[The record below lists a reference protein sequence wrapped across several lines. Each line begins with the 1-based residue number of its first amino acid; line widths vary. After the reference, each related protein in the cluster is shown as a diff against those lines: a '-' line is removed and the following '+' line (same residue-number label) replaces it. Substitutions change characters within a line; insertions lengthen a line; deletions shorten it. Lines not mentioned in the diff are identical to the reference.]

1 MPKAFSILQGQAYWQ
16 MAEGKTM
23 HKEGRE
29 EGKEVGVEVGKIALS
44 FILYK

>member
-1 MPKAFSILQGQAYWQ
+1 MVEEKA
-16 MAEGKTM
+16 M

-29 EGKEVGVEVGKIALS
+29 EGKELGVERGRIALS